1 MLQLW
6 CQIPGGEIKQQTL
19 YMQLFDWDR
28 MSKNDPLGEVKL
40 NLAYFDLSNAKTEW
54 RQLQKYSGKVRMKI
68 DKMRYYEHHYLQPKP
83 IDMSHPSIPSSQ
95 HSVSSLPRQVTV
107 SSFYPKFMAIIIDF
121 I

>member
-6 CQIPGGEIKQQTL
+6 PQIPGGEIKQQTL

-68 DKMRYYEHHYLQPKP
+68 DKIQDEIL
-83 IDMSHPSIPSSQ
+83 
-95 HSVSSLPRQVTV
+95 
-107 SSFYPKFMAIIIDF
+107 
-121 I
+121 